1 MKNKMSRVLMALV
14 MAAGLLGNITA
25 CSAAKPSVPIH
36 QVKMSEEYIFAA
48 LDGEWVSSDECGKIV
63 FDCGDDEK
71 KITMKEITDNGE
83 WVVTGECV
91 ISKLN
96 YSEGDDPVVK
106 FTIVSA
112 GDEGIDNEFTLDT
125 EKETLRFKQTSSYSR
140 EYTKI
145 N

>member
-1 MKNKMSRVLMALV
+1 
-14 MAAGLLGNITA
+14 MAALSNSDGVD
-25 CSAAKPSVPIH
+25 SA
-36 QVKMSEEYIFAA
+36 
-48 LDGEWVSSDECGKIV
+48 
-63 FDCGDDEK
+63 
-71 KITMKEITDNGE
+71 
-83 WVVTGECV
+83 V